1 MELEKIISAVR
12 LCGSTPN
19 VLECS
24 GQCAFYKDGD
34 MMKCIPA
41 MTKAAADAMERLIK
55 ERDMARAERD
65 AVQKAY
71 IAELEGK
78 RWND

>member
-1 MELEKIISAVR
+1 MEYEKIISAIR

-24 GQCAFYKDGD
+24 GQCAFYKGGD

-41 MTKAAADAMERLIK
+41 MTDAAAYAMERLIK
-55 ERDMARAERD
+55 ERDMAQAERD
-65 AVQKAY
+65 AVQRAY

-78 RWND
+78 

>member
-1 MELEKIISAVR
+1 MEYEKIISAIR

-24 GQCAFYKDGD
+24 GQCAFYKGGD
-34 MMKCIPA
+34 MMNCVPA
-41 MTKAAADAMERLIK
+41 MTKAAADAMEQLIK

-65 AVQKAY
+65 AVQKAL
-71 IAELEGK
+71 IAATGGA
-78 RWND
+78 N

>member
-1 MELEKIISAVR
+1 MEYEKIISAIR
-12 LCGSTPN
+12 LCGSQPN

-24 GQCAFYKDGD
+24 GSCAFYKGGD

-41 MTKAAADAMERLIK
+41 MTDAAAYAMERLIK

-65 AVQKAY
+65 AVTKAM
-71 IAELEGK
+71 IGGAE
-78 RWND
+78 